1 MVGTTALGPWKKGGN
16 DLMKRGLK
24 AGVLV
29 LAAMVFGTVAWAFDA
44 YFADSAGSKILQVQE
59 GNYVYIVIKDEYKG
73 ACGIDEFQADL
84 VIFDFKTG
92 AYINA
97 ENQWFRQVDG
107 TQPGLYFWVQ
117 AKGSSTKVA
126 VPVGDR
132 DGWGGTVGVLTGGD
146 NNIPNYTHILGD
158 IASAPTGVTWNDGAW
173 MYVDEDVL
181 GSPWSL
187 YSVSALPNSRETARV
202 NLEEST
208 PNSAFFFG
216 TTPNT
221 TTSTDTDVY
230 GRLENMD
237 TLVLIVADDEE
248 EWNID
253 QDQVKIIDTV
263 SSLTVTPEEASYAC
277 AGVCENIVVEID
289 DPDENLNCNEVDY
302 VPFFVI
308 VNPGSWNPQTSSV
321 VHDFCTLMMYGGVQT
336 YDTVDKEFEDLNE
349 PIRWYNIYGAV
360 VTASQTPSGTLAS
373 RWIAYPREWLSGKYY
388 LGSPTEG
395 WVGRVLFFAAETGVN
410 TGQFKFTWGNLQDLQ
425 EALGFSRFAPG
436 TTIAFYYIDPN
447 DFDDMTLATIRVAA
461 PPEKQRSEVHFT
473 NYMGTPI
480 DNTQVDIGD
489 ALYVRVVDPK
499 ANDDACCQDDV
510 LVHLCDPHN
519 EDDSEYW
526 RLDEVANDA
535 GIFGPHAGMP
545 LEPVWDA
552 IGGYQLVFDD
562 WKFQAFN
569 EDTIFARY
577 NSVDYYPADVNALGD
592 GDANDGRFPPR
603 VTVPIIVEDEDISVS
618 PSGTKYTAD
627 GFLNHTPVQPHSVV
641 ITYSYSVTISGQ
653 SFSGTGEATD
663 DGQGAIVG
671 KVDLVKGSTDYG
683 DIEVSGII
691 AYSSGQYSIE
701 FTASPST
708 GYSVTS
714 FSITDVKADYI
725 AGHAG
730 RYNPWDVAFALI
742 KVSDTQVFDGTQH
755 NMYFLNG
762 KYEVVDAISISDNLY
777 LEVHDPDQNENS
789 SYRELIAGDWN
800 KDADATDASDRGGDV
815 DKLAA
820 SAGED
825 SAPVWWEHSTD
836 SDIMTPE
843 GASTFKPYLG
853 KPDNDRSISGLAETV
868 KIFIWNAHNG
878 AWERMDLK
886 ETAPNSGIFRS
897 TICVPVSGTEG
908 LNASVGHTIMA
919 FYQDPS
925 NHSDVS
931 IISIKVV
938 GGEVTPPPG
947 PTVSVEFDKDEYVG
961 GETVT
966 ITVIDDQFAGQSQ
979 ISGTD
984 VLILKLNDNV
994 IETWDT
1000 IPAVPGG
1007 DDNDFAVEYILA
1019 EDASGTLT
1027 VTYTQPFVG
1036 GKTVSDTATVGP
1048 AALQSVS
1055 DVSIT
1060 PNPFDPSSEAATFA
1074 LVTEPDGAKA
1084 ETVTLMVFD
1093 LLGRKLFEN
1102 TWNDVNSFTWDGGDY
1117 RSGAYIAVVVVE
1129 DSHLDAPFVW
1139 RGFVY
1144 IKR

>member
-92 AYINA
+92 AYIKA

-132 DGWGGTVGVLTGGD
+132 EGWGGTVGELNTTPPQG
-146 NNIPNYTHILGD
+146 IPNYTHILGD

-181 GSPWSL
+181 GNKDGTA
-187 YSVSALPNSRETARV
+187 SVSVTKLPESRLTSRV
-202 NLEEST
+202 DFEGLD
-208 PNSAFFFG
+208 FFFRKDDKED
-216 TTPNT
+216 TTIE
-221 TTSTDTDVY
+221 

-277 AGVCENIVVEID
+277 AGVCESIVVEID

-308 VNPGSWNPQTSSV
+308 VNPGSWNPQTNSV
-321 VHDFCTLMMYGGVQT
+321 VHDFCTLMMYGGVKT
-336 YDTVDKEFEDLNE
+336 YDTADNEFEDLNE

-360 VTASQTPSGTLAS
+360 VEEDSDDHVAS
-373 RWIAYPREWLSGKYY
+373 RWIAYPPEWLSGKYY
-388 LGSPTEG
+388 LEDKDKG

-480 DNTQVDIGD
+480 DNTQVDIGN

-569 EDTIFARY
+569 EDTIFVRY

-592 GDANDGRFPPR
+592 GDANDGGRFPPR
-603 VTVPIIVEDEDISVS
+603 VTVPIIVEDEVLATGD
-618 PSGTKYTAD
+618 GNTKSFTGNFANI
-627 GFLNHTPVQPHSVV
+627 LVQPHSVV
-641 ITYSYSVTISGQ
+641 ITYKIG
-653 SFSGTGEATD
+653 GTEYTATD
-663 DGQGAIVG
+663 DGAGAIVG
-671 KVDLVKGSTDYG
+671 DHIKTGF
-683 DIEVSGII
+683 I
-691 AYSSGQYSIE
+691 AYSSGAYSITFDAAPDAGE
-701 FTASPST
+701 D
-708 GYSVTS
+708 
-714 FSITDVKADYI
+714 ILADYI

-762 KYEVVDAISISDNLY
+762 KYEVVDAIPDSDNLY
-777 LEVHDPDQNENS
+777 LEVHDPDQNEDP
-789 SYRELIAGDWN
+789 SYRELIAGGWN
-800 KDADATDASDRGGDV
+800 KDADANDASDRGGTLTSLD
-815 DKLAA
+815 D

-825 SAPVWWEHSTD
+825 SAPVWWEHNTD

-843 GASTFKPYLG
+843 GASIFKPYLG

-897 TICVPVSGTEG
+897 TICVPVSGTDG
-908 LNASVGHTIMA
+908 LNASEGHTIMA

-947 PTVSVEFDKDEYVG
+947 LPVSVEFDKDEYVG

-966 ITVIDDQFAGQSQ
+966 ITVIDGQFAGQSQ

-984 VLILKLNDNV
+984 VLILKLNGNV
-994 IETWDT
+994 IETWNT

-1007 DDNDFAVEYILA
+1007 DDNDFAVEYTLA

-1036 GKTVSDTATVGP
+1036 GKTVSDTATVSP

-1055 DVSIT
+1055 YVSIT

-1074 LVTEPDGAKA
+1074 LVTEPAGAKA
-1084 ETVTLMVFD
+1084 EKVTLMVFD